1 MRQVL
6 ALFLVLAFLAENGNC
21 AKNDTLEM
29 ELESNITV
37 VKLEHGLKFAA
48 HSEFG
53 LPDNMTDLFN
63 STADDPE
70 GSKNSSLPVN
80 LDYVRARR
88 SNKDGEITLAA
99 QKKATTT
106 TKKVIKATTK
116 KATKKVTKK
125 KTTPKKKVTTKK
137 PKTTTKKPKV
147 TTKTMLKTTTKKKGT
162 TKKNQKK
169 TTKKSQKTT
178 TKFPEHPPAQTPQH
192 WVPNTGVAKF
202 FAKLLTSGSTK
213 QYETVLATISKIPET
228 IEIRGPPGFPD
239 HRDPDGKQWPIP
251 TTTTRRVF
259 VMYEDDDLVKKNAEK
274 ENKPKNDFKNDRDFD
289 DSDSKEWRSD

>member
-88 SNKDGEITLAA
+88 SNKDDNSSSSEKSDNHHKKGHKSHHKKSD
-99 QKKATTT
+99 QKSDQEKDDP
-106 TKKVIKATTK
+106 KKEGDNKEAK
-116 KATKKVTKK
+116 NDDK
-125 KTTPKKKVTTKK
+125 KTKGDDEKNAKNDDKKEGNNEKESEKNDEKKSENDDKNSRASTSTNTTA
-137 PKTTTKKPKV
+137 
-147 TTKTMLKTTTKKKGT
+147 LGSQHEGT
-162 TKKNQKK
+162 TR
-169 TTKKSQKTT
+169 
-178 TKFPEHPPAQTPQH
+178 
-192 WVPNTGVAKF
+192 VP
-202 FAKLLTSGSTK
+202 GSPGPRR
-213 QYETVLATISKIPET
+213 ETMADSNNDNSTNV
-228 IEIRGPPGFPD
+228 
-239 HRDPDGKQWPIP
+239 RD
-251 TTTTRRVF
+251 V
-259 VMYEDDDLVKKNAEK
+259 
-274 ENKPKNDFKNDRDFD
+274 
-289 DSDSKEWRSD
+289 

>member
-70 GSKNSSLPVN
+70 GVQIEIRQTIILRNRNKTGSKNSSLPVN

-88 SNKDGEITLAA
+88 SNKDGE
-99 QKKATTT
+99 
-106 TKKVIKATTK
+106 
-116 KATKKVTKK
+116 
-125 KTTPKKKVTTKK
+125 
-137 PKTTTKKPKV
+137 
-147 TTKTMLKTTTKKKGT
+147 
-162 TKKNQKK
+162 
-169 TTKKSQKTT
+169 
-178 TKFPEHPPAQTPQH
+178 
-192 WVPNTGVAKF
+192 GVAKF

-251 TTTTRRVF
+251 TTTTRRMF

>member
-147 TTKTMLKTTTKKKGT
+147 TTKKMLKTTTKKKGT

-178 TKFPEHPPAQTPQH
+178 TKIPEHPPAQTPQH
-192 WVPNTGVAKF
+192 WVPNT
-202 FAKLLTSGSTK
+202 
-213 QYETVLATISKIPET
+213 
-228 IEIRGPPGFPD
+228 RGPPGFPD

-251 TTTTRRVF
+251 TTTTRRMF

>member
-70 GSKNSSLPVN
+70 GVQIEIRQTIILRNRNKTGSKNSSLPVN

-147 TTKTMLKTTTKKKGT
+147 TTKKMLKTTTKKKGT

-178 TKFPEHPPAQTPQH
+178 TKIPEHPPAQTPQH
-192 WVPNTGVAKF
+192 WVPNT
-202 FAKLLTSGSTK
+202 
-213 QYETVLATISKIPET
+213 
-228 IEIRGPPGFPD
+228 RGPPGFPD

-251 TTTTRRVF
+251 TTTTRRMF
-259 VMYEDDDLVKKNAEK
+259 VMYEDDDLIQIWIPNFISPGTGK
-274 ENKPKNDFKNDRDFD
+274 
-289 DSDSKEWRSD
+289 